1 MLNATM
7 KYNITEKKEKNSPLS
22 YRRAVT
28 PEVVED
34 IAKGIITRLM
44 IEQKY
49 RDPKYNAKLLAQD
62 LGVNMRSISAVL
74 SIRFQQNY
82 AELVSKM
89 RIMEAK
95 YMLQGRSFDN
105 MKVEDIATNVGF
117 TTRQSFYAAFYK
129 ICGVTPKEYRIA
141 HGFIP
146 KADLPPAPKPKKK
159 ASAKK
164 KTKKVSTKKRA
175 KRSKKQ

>member
-1 MLNATM
+1 M
-7 KYNITEKKEKNSPLS
+7 KYNITEKKEKTSTLN

-28 PEVVED
+28 PEVVES
-34 IAKGIITRLM
+34 IARGIITRLM

-49 RDPKYNAKLLAQD
+49 RDPKYNAKLLAKD
-62 LGVNMRSISAVL
+62 LGVNMRNISAVL

-95 YMLQGRSFDN
+95 YMLQGRNFDN
-105 MKVEDIATNVGF
+105 MKVEDIATTVGF

-129 ICGVTPKEYRIA
+129 ICGLTPKEYRIA

-159 ASAKK
+159 ATSKK
-164 KTKKVSTKKRA
+164 KTKKTTSKRKV